1 MKPNIYQRKTM
12 SIILAV
18 FCAIAWAMAF
28 PLIKIGFASLEIT
41 DAPGKSLFAGI
52 RFFFAGILTIII
64 GLCTKKSFKIK
75 TVSDWG
81 ILLFFGLINTGLH
94 YFFFYLGLSHL
105 SGGRSAIIDSLSTF
119 LLILLSSLIYAD
131 DNLSIRKTVGCIL
144 GLSGIIIIN
153 FSGSGFFSGI
163 SFVGDGML
171 IMSAVCSA
179 FGGILTRVATKNID
193 IIPATGISLS
203 FGGML
208 LIIIGLI
215 GGGKITH
222 WTLSGVV
229 ALVLLILISSLSF
242 TIYNNLICYNPVSKI
257 AIFNSLIPILG
268 VIFSCIILGEK
279 FSVKYIIAGIIVAV
293 GIYIVNSS
301 KNSQK

>member
-1 MKPNIYQRKTM
+1 MKPNIYQRKVV
-12 SIILAV
+12 SIILAI
-18 FCAIAWAMAF
+18 FCAVAWAMAF

-41 DAPGKSLFAGI
+41 SAAGKSLFAGI

-64 GLCTKKSFKIK
+64 GLCTKKSFKIN
-75 TVSDWG
+75 TLSDLG

-94 YFFFYLGLSHL
+94 YFFFYMGLSHL

-119 LLILLSSLIYAD
+119 LLILLSSMIFAD
-131 DNLSIRKTVGCIL
+131 DKLSFRKIIGCIL

-153 FSGSGFFSGI
+153 FNGSVFFSGI
-163 SFVGDGML
+163 SFAGDGML

-203 FGGML
+203 FGGLL
-208 LIIIGLI
+208 LIIFGLI
-215 GGGKITH
+215 SGGRITH
-222 WTLSGVV
+222 WTFSGTV
-229 ALVLLILISSLSF
+229 ALILLILISSLSF

-268 VIFSCIILGEK
+268 VIFSCIILGEA

-293 GIYIVNSS
+293 GIYTVNKPSN
-301 KNSQK
+301 K